1 MMPQDKEEKEKEKT
15 CIYQVAYAA
24 SGSSKEMVGFV
35 KAARGIDFY
44 RLEALCKQKIP
55 GFLKLLRREETW
67 IWQVGA

>member
-1 MMPQDKEEKEKEKT
+1 MPQDKEET
-15 CIYQVAYAA
+15 CIYQIAYAA
-24 SGSSKEMVGFV
+24 SSPGKEKEMVGLV